1 MCATIA
7 KSFRRITTPHQ
18 KLDLKQQFEHLYAA
32 SPDSSRLLEVPPLLY
47 LMVDGVG
54 DPNTS
59 VGFQLAIESLY
70 AVAYRMKHTLG
81 RADRPVDYPVMPLE
95 GLWWADDPSSFS
107 SGRRDGW
114 KWTLMSMV
122 PDLVSLELFG
132 QTIAELQKRRP
143 RALLDQVRLERLCE
157 GTCAQTLHLG
167 PYANVPA
174 TIARLHAYVKE
185 RQCDLRGR
193 HHEIYLDDP
202 KRIPAE
208 RLRTIIRQPVE

>member
-18 KLDLKQQFEHLYAA
+18 KLDLRKQFENLYNA

-47 LMVDGVG
+47 LMVDGAG

-59 VGFQLAIESLY
+59 VAYQLAIESLY
-70 AVAYRMKHTLG
+70 AVAYRMKHALG
-81 RADRPVDYPVMPLE
+81 RADRPVDYTVMPLE
-95 GLWWADDPSSFS
+95 GLWWADDSSAFS
-107 SGRRDGW
+107 SGRRDAW
-114 KWTLMSMV
+114 KWTLMLMV

-132 QTIAELQKRRP
+132 HAIAELEQRRP
-143 RALLDQVRLERLCE
+143 LALLHQVRLERLCE

-174 TIARLHAYVKE
+174 TIARLHAYVEE
-185 RQCDLRGR
+185 RQCDPCGR

-202 KRIPAE
+202 KRIPPE
-208 RLRTIIRQPVE
+208 RLRTIIRQPVA